1 MFFYR
6 GSDFWR
12 SPTVRHGRGRANRGG
27 EQQMCAANGHCRPQ
41 RRSVRSCRRSNV
53 HCRWSS
59 PPPPPCDAAHFLAI
73 VLPPRFILLLSR
85 IGIPPLR
92 PVYAPSYFTFAG
104 CSTPSSYTFPDPVL
118 CTRRISVTPVASC
131 GHQRRAVVIPPS
143 RPRGA
148 ARW

>member
-12 SPTVRHGRGRANRGG
+12 SPTVRHGQGRANRGG

-41 RRSVRSCRRSNV
+41 RRSFRPCTTGGQHHRP
-53 HCRWSS
+53 HATLPTFS
-59 PPPPPCDAAHFLAI
+59 PLSH
-73 VLPPRFILLLSR
+73 PRTSF
-85 IGIPPLR
+85 PPLR
-92 PVYAPSYFTFAG
+92 PSTPPHESYFTFSGYPTA
-104 CSTPSSYTFPDPVL
+104 SNYTFPDTVL
-118 CTRRISVTPVASC
+118 CKRCFSITPIAGC

-148 ARW
+148 LRW